1 MNRRED
7 LGLARLERRV
17 FHPGIESSS
26 PVANQDYVG
35 PFRLLTKIREGKSCE
50 VWEVMNDLTHQ
61 RFAIKLLAGEAAK
74 NRDEVAFLKHEH
86 QVGLKLDHPQV
97 IKIYEYGT
105 DHDNVYLAMEMFAA
119 PNLKQWINQGV
130 EALAPVATECIGKGA
145 EGLSYFHSEGW
156 IHRDIKPDN
165 FLMKPNGDV
174 KLIDLALAMR
184 PKRGLA
190 RMLAGKAK
198 IQGTRSY
205 MSPEQIRGQHLDE
218 RADIYS
224 FGCMIYELVGG
235 KPPYTG
241 NSTNDLLNKHLRSA
255 IPPLQGANRNVTDDF
270 AQLVRKTLAKAP
282 DERHESMEEFLQ
294 EFRAI
299 QIFKVAPPAAR

>member
-1 MNRRED
+1 
-7 LGLARLERRV
+7 
-17 FHPGIESSS
+17 
-26 PVANQDYVG
+26 
-35 PFRLLTKIREGKSCE
+35 
-50 VWEVMNDLTHQ
+50 
-61 RFAIKLLAGEAAK
+61 
-74 NRDEVAFLKHEH
+74 
-86 QVGLKLDHPQV
+86 
-97 IKIYEYGT
+97 
-105 DHDNVYLAMEMFAA
+105 
-119 PNLKQWINQGV
+119 
-130 EALAPVATECIGKGA
+130 
-145 EGLSYFHSEGW
+145 
-156 IHRDIKPDN
+156 
-165 FLMKPNGDV
+165 
-174 KLIDLALAMR
+174 
-184 PKRGLA
+184 
-190 RMLAGKAK
+190 
-198 IQGTRSY
+198 